1 MWGGHE
7 QRDCEALV
15 IACRRSLADR
25 ILRPVSG
32 APACSARREGA
43 IVKQNGA
50 ACRTRPGVDEKA
62 DRRTIR
68 AQSAHDRAMVVDP
81 TIPSHQYCAQG
92 YRRTMRRPMLKLC
105 DARVPYP

>member
-1 MWGGHE
+1 ML
-7 QRDCEALV
+7 RAARRRYCEAK
-15 IACRRSLADR
+15 RRSL
-25 ILRPVSG
+25 PG
-32 APACSARREGA
+32 
-43 IVKQNGA
+43 
-50 ACRTRPGVDEKA
+50 TPGVDEKA

-68 AQSAHDRAMVVDP
+68 AQSAHGRAMVVDP